1 MDEIIEEF
9 FEHSFE
15 DVVTED
21 MFERDYIFPQSK
33 VEDYIM
39 SLVST
44 PYQQFIDYICTH
56 YNPQSIENS
65 DIPQISNYEACT
77 TKVCQVMKFRDNPG
91 MDCVELGKALFTDET
106 ERKEGALFKFGENQV
121 KGASF
126 HGLTHCY
133 YKKWFLTCLGYIFPE
148 LDDELKQYLSA
159 RTLLRSPFFYLIISE
174 AREKDV
180 NIKKYM
186 SGLSLSTQIRRSSS
200 CMHFFDVIIKQ
211 CQIEGVTLHSIY
223 FDKNDVTLPDS
234 DQEEEAGND
243 NIDVE
248 RQRTK
253 SKNIYVILPNGNK
266 IMRKNAIETFVSVLQ
281 YIGLERVSTYKE
293 RLFSGYP
300 LVCKEE
306 RGGEYKWQKEVDGWY
321 VYTYMSNDTKIQLLQ
336 SISDFFN
343 LGLTVKYEDGQEL
356 EIIEKHT
363 ESPKSPCETLSINRL
378 CSIFFDSDTTYLYF
392 WFISILQI
400 CQISDKYKI
409 DVRTIYIRMLA
420 NAWHPV
426 IRRNLSFGFRDP
438 LGKIVTDLHKTLR
451 IPLESKIEDICEIIE
466 QNKDNNNVK
475 KCLDRITRSLPYSFL
490 HPWIDNSLFNNEI
503 EKLSQKHENGCLYSI
518 HSDYWDTFYIIIDKK
533 WRTYLR
539 DHYIPLLNFA
549 YRELAVFMGNKNRQ
563 IYDLV
568 TLLKSNND
576 TITTS
581 QEKVPLPTGQ
591 SLLYCLNTNKKSYIF
606 NSNYEAIYSCSG
618 KIIEINKI
626 IYRVLSSEENFVVR
640 EVKLLGGKQIVLS
653 NSIINAYDR
662 SPLYSLFEKNNNIEQ
677 IEDIRQK
684 SSDGKYEIKVSGEW
698 YNYKGYLV
706 SLEQNAILSTADNT
720 EMTTLGSD
728 EEINQNEKETKRESS
743 LIGRYV
749 RMFPSQ
755 VVGKIIQLKNTTLGR
770 KFVIETVQGKITE
783 IYDDPYLYEI
793 LSPSRVRQILKL

>member
-39 SLVST
+39 SVVST
-44 PYQQFIDYICTH
+44 PYQQFIDYIGTH

-65 DIPQISNYEACT
+65 DIPQISNYEAST
-77 TKVCQVMKFRDNPG
+77 TGVCQVMKFRDNPG
-91 MDCVELGKALFTDET
+91 MDCIELGKALFADDA

-159 RTLLRSPFFYLIISE
+159 RTLLRNPFFYLIISE
-174 AREKDV
+174 ARDRDV

-200 CMHFFDVIIKQ
+200 CMHFFDIILKQ
-211 CQIEGVTLHSIY
+211 CQLERVSLHSIY
-223 FDKNDVTLPDS
+223 FDKNDTNLLGKV
-234 DQEEEAGND
+234 QEDESNND
-243 NIDVE
+243 NAEED

-266 IMRKNAIETFVSVLQ
+266 IMRKNAIETFVSALQ

-306 RGGEYKWQKEVDGWY
+306 RGGDYKWQKEVDGWY
-321 VYTYMSNDTKIQLLQ
+321 VYTYMSNDTKLQLLK
-336 SISDFFN
+336 SLSDVFN
-343 LGLTVKYEDGQEL
+343 LGLTVKYEDGEDVA
-356 EIIEKHT
+356 IKEKHT
-363 ESPKSPCETLSINRL
+363 ESSKSLSEELSINRL
-378 CSIFFDSDTTYLYF
+378 CSIFFDTDTTYFYF

-409 DVRTIYIRMLA
+409 DVKTIYIRMLA
-420 NAWHPV
+420 NAWYPI

-438 LGKIVTDLHKTLR
+438 LGKIVTDLQKTLR
-451 IPLESKIEDICEIIE
+451 IPLESKIEDICAIIE
-466 QNKDNNNVK
+466 HNKDDNKVK

-503 EKLSQKHENGCLYSI
+503 EKRSQKHENGCLYSI
-518 HSDYWDTFYIIIDKK
+518 HSDYWDTFYIVIDKR
-533 WRTYLR
+533 WRAYLR
-539 DHYIPLLNFA
+539 DHYIPLQDFA
-549 YRELAVFMGNKNRQ
+549 YRELVVYMGNKNRQ

-568 TLLKSNND
+568 ALLKSNND

-581 QEKVPLPTGQ
+581 QEKTPLLTDQ
-591 SLLYCLNTNKKSYIF
+591 SPLYYLNTNKKSYVF
-606 NSNYEAIYSCSG
+606 NSNYEIVYSCSG

-626 IYRVLSSEENFVVR
+626 LYRVLSSEENFVVR
-640 EVKLLGGKQIVLS
+640 EIKMLGGKQIVLS

-662 SPLYSLFEKNNNIEQ
+662 SPLYSLFENKNIIEQ

-706 SLEQNAILSTADNT
+706 SQEQNDNLSTANNT

-728 EEINQNEKETKRESS
+728 EEINQSEKEAKRESS

-755 VVGKIIQLKNTTLGR
+755 VVGKITQLKNTTLGR